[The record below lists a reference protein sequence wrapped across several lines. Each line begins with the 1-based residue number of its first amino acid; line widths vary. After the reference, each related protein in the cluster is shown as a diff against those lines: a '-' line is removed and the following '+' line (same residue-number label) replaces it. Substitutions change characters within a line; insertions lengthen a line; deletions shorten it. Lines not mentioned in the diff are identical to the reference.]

1 MVGAASGSTGHVN
14 TMDDIT
20 ISGRTVTQ
28 VTSIG
33 RDDPTTAE
41 AKRAAVVLRI
51 LQGELH
57 LLSNTPW
64 IQNIWFNTEPDT
76 PLTWPKV
83 WSANLPQARSSS
95 AIPKPPSRPL
105 NPSQRKA
112 VNTMLSEVDDDRF
125 TIIQGPPGTG
135 KTTVISSFVHMSTQ
149 LGRKGIWLVAESNVA
164 VKNIAEKLLKDKFLN
179 WKLLVSQD
187 FRRDWCVI
195 HSHLYPG

>member
-1 MVGAASGSTGHVN
+1 MVGAALGSTGHVN
-14 TMDDIT
+14 ATDDISL
-20 ISGRTVTQ
+20 SGRMVMQ

-51 LQGELH
+51 LQGEHH
-57 LLSNTPW
+57 LLSKTPW

-76 PLTWPKV
+76 PLAWPEA
-83 WSANLPQARSSS
+83 WSANPSRSSG
-95 AIPKPPSRPL
+95 AISKPPSRPL
-105 NPSQRKA
+105 NLSQRKA
-112 VNTMLSEVDDDRF
+112 VNTMLSEVDDNRF

-135 KTTVISSFVHMSTQ
+135 KTTVISSFVHMSIQ
-149 LGRKGIWLVAESNVA
+149 LGRRGMWLVAASNVA

-187 FRRDWCVI
+187 FRHDWYVI
-195 HSHLYPG
+195 NSCLYPG